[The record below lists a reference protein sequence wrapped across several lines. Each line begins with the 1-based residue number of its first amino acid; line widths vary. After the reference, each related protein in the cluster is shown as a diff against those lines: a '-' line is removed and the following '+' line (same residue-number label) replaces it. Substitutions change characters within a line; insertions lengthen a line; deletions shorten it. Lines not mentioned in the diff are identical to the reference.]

1 MAFTPYYPGGWQS
14 GEEGGTP
21 ITPDALNHYDD
32 YLETTYT
39 QTEIDAAIA
48 QSTAY
53 GGNLPSGTN
62 LNDLTETRFWYL
74 TVGGTYTNHPASGI
88 PTTLLVLSQNETT
101 RQFCVQIAVT
111 SNQIFIRFQ
120 SGSTWGTWHCIQK
133 AGDGWQTSG
142 TDLNDLIYPGTY
154 GLSAN
159 SSYSHMPTGVTGG
172 ILTVVNPG
180 ISGAYC
186 MQRLET
192 ANAIY
197 MRYRSASSGTAF
209 GAWYKYTGT
218 AV

>member
-14 GEEGGTP
+14 GEDGGTP
-21 ITPDALNHYDD
+21 ITPAALNHMDDGIAGAYD
-32 YLETTYT
+32 YT
-39 QTEIDAAIA
+39 
-48 QSTAY
+48 Y

-62 LNDLTETRFWYL
+62 LNDLTETCFWYL
-74 TVGGTYTNHPASGI
+74 TIGGIYTNHPASGV
-88 PTTLLVLSQNETT
+88 PTTLLVLSKSKTN

-111 SNQIFIRFQ
+111 VNQIFIRYQ
-120 SGSTWGTWHCIQK
+120 GTSSGTAWNPWQCIQK
-133 AGDGWQTSG
+133 AGNGWQPSG

-154 GLSAN
+154 GLSGN
-159 SSYSHMPTGVTGG
+159 SSYSNMPTGVTSG
-172 ILTVVNPG
+172 ILTVACPG

-192 ANAIY
+192 VNAIY

-209 GAWYKYTGT
+209 GSWYKYTGT